1 MVLDARTVASWRP
14 WVVKTETGLG
24 LGADLSG
31 YPLGFRHL
39 TVEMLISLQNPLA
52 CRDGLI

>member
-1 MVLDARTVASWRP
+1 MLEPMWPLAHP
-14 WVVKTETGLG
+14 WVVKTEMELG

-31 YPLGFRHL
+31 RPLGLHHL

>member
-1 MVLDARTVASWRP
+1 MWRLGDP
-14 WVVKTETGLG
+14 WVVKPETGLG

-31 YPLGFRHL
+31 CPLGLHHL